1 VPAEPPCQGAKRLQR
16 PVRERIIAGRES
28 ARNPVALAM
37 KMLRPWLLVALL
49 AFCAVP
55 APAAPA
61 GGIDALL
68 QHAVAGSWRSP
79 ANKARDRYRHPAR
92 TLEFFGLRPN
102 MTVIELEPGGG
113 WYTEILAPVLHAQ
126 GHLIEATPS
135 ANTANPFM
143 HRMATA
149 FDNKLK
155 SDPAVYGNVTT
166 VAFAPPSEVNLGR
179 PDSADM
185 VLTFRNLHDWLNHS
199 PATLAAVFQAAYQ
212 VLKPGGVLG
221 VVEHRARPYEN
232 AIQASRAL
240 HRIPEDYVIE
250 LGLKT
255 GFQLVNVSEINA
267 NPKDD
272 QTVNVHRLPPDL
284 VGPKSEHA
292 KMRAIGESDRM
303 TLKFVKPGM
312 PVVAR

>member
-1 VPAEPPCQGAKRLQR
+1 
-16 PVRERIIAGRES
+16 
-28 ARNPVALAM
+28 
-37 KMLRPWLLVALL
+37 MLRSWLLVAFL
-49 AFCAVP
+49 ALCAVP
-55 APAAPA
+55 ALAASA
-61 GGIDALL
+61 EDVHALL

-79 ANKARDRYRHPAR
+79 ANKARDRYRHPAE
-92 TLEFFGLRPN
+92 TLEFFGLRPD

-135 ANTANPFM
+135 ANTSNRFM

-149 FDNKLK
+149 FENKLK

-166 VAFAPPSEVNLGR
+166 IAFAPPGEVNLGA

-199 PATLAAVFQAAYQ
+199 PDTLAAVFKAAYD
-212 VLKPGGVLG
+212 VLKPGGVFG
-221 VVEHRARPYEN
+221 VVAHRARPYEN
-232 AIQASRAL
+232 AIETARAL

-255 GFQLVNVSEINA
+255 GFQLTGVSEINA
-267 NPKDD
+267 NPKDNE
-272 QTVNVHRLPPDL
+272 TVNVHRLPPDL
-284 VGPKSEHA
+284 VGPASEHA

-303 TLKFVKPGM
+303 TLRFVKP
-312 PVVAR
+312 AR

>member
-1 VPAEPPCQGAKRLQR
+1 
-16 PVRERIIAGRES
+16 
-28 ARNPVALAM
+28 
-37 KMLRPWLLVALL
+37 MLRPWLLVAFI
-49 AFCAVP
+49 AFCA
-55 APAAPA
+55 APALAAPP
-61 GGIDALL
+61 GEVDALL
-68 QHAVAGSWRSP
+68 QHAIAGSWRSP
-79 ANKARDRYRHPAR
+79 ANKARDRYRHPAE
-92 TLEFFGLRPN
+92 TLEFFGLRPD
-102 MTVIELEPGGG
+102 MTVIELEPGAG
-113 WYTEILAPVLHAQ
+113 WYTEILAPVLHAH
-126 GHLIEATPS
+126 GHLVEATPPAVGGS
-135 ANTANPFM
+135 PFM

-166 VAFAPPSEVNLGR
+166 IAFAPPSQVNLGA

-199 PATLAAVFQAAYQ
+199 PATLAAVFKAAYD
-212 VLKPGGVLG
+212 VLKPGGVFG

-255 GFQLVNVSEINA
+255 GFELTGVSEINA

-272 QTVNVHRLPPDL
+272 ETVNVHRLPPDL
-284 VGPKSEHA
+284 VGPASEHA
-292 KMRAIGESDRM
+292 RMRAIGESDRM
-303 TLKFVKPGM
+303 TLRFMKP
-312 PVVAR
+312 AR